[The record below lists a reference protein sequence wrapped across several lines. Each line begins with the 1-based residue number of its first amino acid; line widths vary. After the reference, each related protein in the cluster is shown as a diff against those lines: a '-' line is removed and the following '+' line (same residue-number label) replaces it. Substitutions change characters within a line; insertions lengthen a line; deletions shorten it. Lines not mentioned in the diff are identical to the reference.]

1 MKYNDQSLYMAK
13 VKNLLTKKTQFF
25 DVFAASIIEAVRS
38 AEEIGALAFD
48 TRSVEVVACGKASK
62 PVKLADK

>member
-1 MKYNDQSLYMAK
+1 MKYNEQSLYMAK

-25 DVFAASIIEAVRS
+25 DVFATSIIDAIRS
-38 AEEIGALAFD
+38 AEDLGALAFD
-48 TRSVEVVACGKASK
+48 TRSVEVIACGKASK

>member
-1 MKYNDQSLYMAK
+1 MKYNEQSLYMAK

-25 DVFAASIIEAVRS
+25 DVFASSIIEAVRA
-38 AEEIGALAFD
+38 AEELGSLAFD
-48 TRSVEVVACGKASK
+48 TRSVEVIACGKASK